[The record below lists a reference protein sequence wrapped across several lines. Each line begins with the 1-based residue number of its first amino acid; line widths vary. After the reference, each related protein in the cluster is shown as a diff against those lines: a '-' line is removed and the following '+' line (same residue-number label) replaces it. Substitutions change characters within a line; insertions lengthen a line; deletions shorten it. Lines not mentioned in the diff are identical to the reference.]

1 MMQCVIAIATVKKE
15 EKPMSKKVEVVVE
28 EAPEEA
34 EGSRLLALTRKV
46 LLAGV
51 GAVALAQ
58 EEIESFVNKLIERGE
73 IAEKDGKKLVHEVM
87 EKRKK
92 EAEKTESELDKRM
105 EEFLTRMNVPTKSD
119 IEALSA
125 KITALTKKVD
135 ELKKA

>member
-1 MMQCVIAIATVKKE
+1 
-15 EKPMSKKVEVVVE
+15 MSKKVEVVVE

-51 GAVALAQ
+51 GAMALAQ
-58 EEIESFVNKLIERGE
+58 EEVESFVNKLIERGE

-92 EAEKTESELDKRM
+92 ETEKAGDELDKRM
-105 EEFLTRMNVPTKSD
+105 EDLLTRMNVPTKSD
-119 IEALSA
+119 VEALSA